1 MAEQNPTAQRIIC
14 GDSLEV
20 LPGLE
25 PHSFSV
31 AIADPPYIIGGKSIG
46 DPAAKAGTWADMV
59 NAASWYRDWFDM
71 VARCLQPDAY
81 LLVFG
86 NWRSLPTYLCA
97 AARSSLLSPTSCMVW
112 DKQWIGT
119 GGPSQLRPRWELVL
133 WLAMPEATIAD
144 RRAPDIESEKWSGK
158 MATSG
163 HPAEKPVALLA
174 RLLAPRIRV
183 AGRCSTRLPD
193 AEARAWLPARLGAN
207 TLESKR
213 TRSMP
218 LRRFSFLQP
227 PRLKAGSRSRSKTP
241 PPELDSPPWPTSSEA
256 GTRALFFPGQAL

>member
-1 MAEQNPTAQRIIC
+1 MSEQRIIC

-20 LPGLE
+20 LPTLA

-31 AIADPPYIIGGKSIG
+31 AIADPPYIIGGKSIAE
-46 DPAAKAGTWADMV
+46 PAAKAGTWADMV
-59 NAASWYRDWFDM
+59 NAATWYREWLDLT
-71 VARCLQPDAY
+71 ARCLRPSAY

-97 AARSSLLSPTSCMVW
+97 AARCSLLSPVSCMVW

-144 RRAPDIESEKWSGK
+144 RSAPDIESEKWSGN

-174 RLLAPRIRV
+174 RLLALADPSGGPV
-183 AGRCSTRLPD
+183 LDPFAGRGSAGL
-193 AEARAWLPARLGAN
+193 AARALGRDYLGIEENEEHAAAGKRY
-207 TLESKR
+207 LEAAASQI
-213 TRSMP
+213 S
-218 LRRFSFLQP
+218 L
-227 PRLKAGSRSRSKTP
+227 
-241 PPELDSPPWPTSSEA
+241 
-256 GTRALFFPGQAL
+256 